1 MTARSLEDVAVGQT
15 FSSPRL
21 RIEAEQITTFAAAFD
36 PQPFHLDEA
45 AACDTFFRGLA
56 ASGWHTA
63 AVTMRLLV
71 ESDLTPAGGIGGAG
85 FEACRWPRPMRPGD
99 ALRVES
105 AVLEVRPSQSRPDQG
120 LMKVRTT
127 TLNQHG
133 EAVQVLIG
141 NLIILRRVQQGA

>member
-1 MTARSLEDVAVGQT
+1 MGQT
-15 FSSPRL
+15 FSSGRL
-21 RIEAEQITTFAAAFD
+21 RIDAEQITTFAAAFD

-45 AACDTFFRGLA
+45 AARGTFFRGLA

-71 ESDLTPAGGIGGAG
+71 ESDLKPAGGIVGAG
-85 FEACRWPRPMRPGD
+85 FDEFRWPRPVRPGD
-99 ALRVES
+99 ELRVES
-105 AVLEVRPSQSRPDQG
+105 AVLEVRPSKSRPDQG
-120 LMKVRTT
+120 LIKVRTT

-141 NLIILRRVQQGA
+141 NLVVRRRVQQGV